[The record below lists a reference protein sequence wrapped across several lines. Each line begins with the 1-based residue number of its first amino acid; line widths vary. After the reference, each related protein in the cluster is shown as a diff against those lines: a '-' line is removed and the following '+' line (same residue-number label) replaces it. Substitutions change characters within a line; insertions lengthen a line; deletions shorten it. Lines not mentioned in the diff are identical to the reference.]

1 VNGALFGGHYFFF
14 NNRRKHKVDYHDYTF
29 KINSKGIELDPEITI
44 QHLITRHNY
53 AQGDEFVLVVLGNK
67 VTLVKAEKL
76 PGPKWFK

>member
-1 VNGALFGGHYFFF
+1 M
-14 NNRRKHKVDYHDYTF
+14 
-29 KINSKGIELDPEITI
+29 IELDSEITI